1 MGQRLAGMLTES
13 SLRELVAKGEID
25 TVLTVFPDLYGRLV
39 GKRHT
44 AEFFCDHV
52 LAEGMHA
59 CDYLLACDMEMDPVP
74 GYEFTSWEKGY
85 GDVRCVP
92 DLATLRRAT
101 WLEHTALV
109 LCDVREEPGDALVGI
124 APRTVLRHQLSRAAA
139 AGYVPMGA
147 SELEFFILRETYE
160 TAQQKGFDR
169 LETAGWFIEDYHT
182 LQGFKVEP
190 LVGAIRRHAGE
201 SGVPVESS
209 KGEWGPGQ
217 QEINLRYAGFLEM
230 ADRHVIY
237 KQAAKEIAI
246 QNGLAVTFMAK
257 FSEHLAGSSMHLHS
271 SLWRDGGRRPAFAAL
286 PAPAG
291 EARAGGRDDAATLPD
306 LCRWWLGGLMH
317 HARACTLL
325 FAPYVNSYKRF
336 RAGSF
341 APTAIAWALDNRTV
355 GFRIVGSGPAL
366 RVECRIPGAD
376 ANPYLAFAATL
387 AAGLD
392 GIDKRIEPPPRFTG
406 DAYAAGG
413 LPRVPATLSE
423 ALVEFASSALFRDAF
438 GTDVVQHLVH
448 FARTEQRKFDE
459 AVTTWERRRYL
470 ERA

>member
-1 MGQRLAGMLTES
+1 MLSES
-13 SLRELVAKGEID
+13 ALRDLVGKGEIE

-39 GKRHT
+39 GKRYT

-52 LAEGMHA
+52 LGHGMHA

-74 GYEFTSWEKGY
+74 GYRFTSWEKGY

-92 DLATLRRAT
+92 DLTTLRVAT
-101 WLEHTALV
+101 WLEQTALV
-109 LCDVREEPGDALVGI
+109 LCDVYEEPGEALVAV
-124 APRTVLRHQLSRAAA
+124 APRTILKRQLERAAA
-139 AGYVPMGA
+139 AGYAAMGA

-160 TAQQKGFDR
+160 SAHEKAFDR
-169 LETAGWFIEDYHT
+169 LATAGWFIEDYHT

-190 LVGAIRRHAGE
+190 LVGAIRRHASR

-217 QEINLRYAGFLEM
+217 QEINLEYTNFLEM
-230 ADRHVIY
+230 ADRHVVY

-246 QNGLAVTFMAK
+246 QNGQAVTFMAK
-257 FSEHLAGSSMHLHS
+257 FDEQLAGSSMHVHS
-271 SLWRDGGRRPAFAAL
+271 SLWRDGGKTAVFASD
-286 PAPAG
+286 AP
-291 EARAGGRDDAATLPD
+291 RSAALPD
-306 LCRWWLGGLMH
+306 LCRWWLGGLMQ

-341 APTAIAWALDNRTV
+341 APTAIAWAHDNRTA
-355 GFRIVGSGPAL
+355 GFRIVGSGSAL

-392 GIDKRIEPPPRFTG
+392 GIAKRIEPPPRFEG
-406 DAYAAGG
+406 DAYGAAS
-413 LPRVPATLSE
+413 LPRVPGTLPE
-423 ALVEFASSALFRDAF
+423 AIAEFEAAVLFREAF
-438 GTDVVQHLVH
+438 GAEVVAHIVH

-459 AVTTWERRRYL
+459 TVTTWERRRYL